1 MGTKVAE
8 VVGKIGKDAE
18 PTGGIALGKHFFTSM
33 MNGKSGRKPESQK
46 LAPLWPRPRARKLT
60 EGQQNMSAL
69 ATSRGKYRNLCLAA
83 GLPRSSVGI
92 SKSGRNPGDDST

>member
-1 MGTKVAE
+1 MVGMGTKVAE

-46 LAPLWPRPRARKLT
+46 LAP
-60 EGQQNMSAL
+60 
-69 ATSRGKYRNLCLAA
+69 
-83 GLPRSSVGI
+83 
-92 SKSGRNPGDDST
+92 